1 MQIGPYTLPN
11 PIALAPMAGVT
22 DRPFRQLCRELG
34 AGYVVTEMVT
44 SNPQL
49 RHTRQSTWRSNFD
62 GEPTPLAVQIVGSD
76 PDSLAKAAIYNV
88 GLGAQIIDINMGCP
102 AKKVC
107 GKLGG
112 SALLSDLSLVEDI
125 LQAVVASVDVPITLK
140 IRTGPDAGN
149 RNGVEVARIAE
160 SAGVSALAVHGRT
173 RADRFRGQAEYD
185 TIRDICDNI
194 SIPVFANGDV
204 TSAPHAREVLEYTGA
219 DGLMVGRGAQGNPWI
234 FREFSHYLRSG
245 EVLPPPAPSEVHTVM
260 RDHLQR
266 LHAFYGEVHGVR
278 VARKHIGWYL
288 KGRPE
293 SKQVLYDLMRVQT
306 AKEQFQLLEQHF
318 LKPTQPGPVNTG
330 QVTTSASNTPRA

>member
-1 MQIGPYTLPN
+1 MQIGPYKLPN

-44 SNPQL
+44 SNPKL
-49 RHTRQSTWRSNFD
+49 RHTRKSTWRSNFD

-76 PDSLAKAAIYNV
+76 PDRLAEAASFNV

-112 SALLSDLSLVEDI
+112 SALLSDLVLVKDI
-125 LQAVVASVDVPITLK
+125 LTEVVASVDVPVTLK
-140 IRTGPDAGN
+140 IRTGPDHGN
-149 RNGVEVARIAE
+149 RNGVEVAKIAE
-160 SAGVSALAVHGRT
+160 SCGVSALAVHGRT
-173 RADRFRGQAEYD
+173 RADRFRGDAEYE
-185 TIRDICDNI
+185 TIQDICKNI

-204 TSAPHAREVLEYTGA
+204 TSAAKAREVLDYTGA
-219 DGLMVGRGAQGNPWI
+219 SGLMVGRGAQGNPWI
-234 FREFSHYLRSG
+234 FREFSHYLQTG
-245 EVLPPPAPSEVHTVM
+245 EILAPPQPTEIHTVI

-266 LHAFYGEVHGVR
+266 LHEFYGEVHGVR

-288 KGRPE
+288 KTRPD
-293 SKQVLYDLMRVQT
+293 SKHVLYDLMRVQT

-318 LKPTQPGPVNTG
+318 LDPSQL
-330 QVTTSASNTPRA
+330 AA

>member
-1 MQIGPYTLPN
+1 MQIGPYKLPN

-44 SNPQL
+44 SNPKL
-49 RHTRQSTWRSNFD
+49 RHTRKSTWRSNFD

-76 PDSLAKAAIYNV
+76 PDRLAEAASFNV

-112 SALLSDLSLVEDI
+112 SALLSDLVLVKDI
-125 LQAVVASVDVPITLK
+125 LKEVVASVDVPVTLK
-140 IRTGPDAGN
+140 IRTGPDHGN
-149 RNGVEVARIAE
+149 RNGVEVAKIAE
-160 SAGVSALAVHGRT
+160 SCGVSALAVHGRT
-173 RADRFRGQAEYD
+173 RADRFRGEAEYE
-185 TIRDICDNI
+185 TIRNICENI

-204 TSAPHAREVLEYTGA
+204 TSPIMAREVLDYTGA
-219 DGLMVGRGAQGNPWI
+219 SGLMIGRGAQGNPWI
-234 FREFSHYLRSG
+234 FRQFSHYLQTG
-245 EVLPPPAPSEVHTVM
+245 ETLAPPQPTEIHTVI

-266 LHAFYGEVHGVR
+266 LHEFYGEVHGVR

-288 KGRPE
+288 KTRPD
-293 SKQVLYDLMRVQT
+293 SKHVLYDLMRVQT

-318 LKPTQPGPVNTG
+318 LDPSQL
-330 QVTTSASNTPRA
+330 AA